1 MGAGQASVHRAYRRA
16 DRMLSRGE
24 QRVFRFLWLFLP
36 ETSIARRPRFQYL
49 LASTFFSDA
58 GRDALR
64 YGSLIAVVR
73 QSDSAFPAALIG
85 VASLIPPALFGLY
98 GGIVSD
104 ALPKRAALA
113 IVYAL
118 QAAICFVVPTVFGT
132 DLQSML
138 FLVFAINLLG
148 QVSGPSE
155 QSIIP
160 LVASEE
166 ELASANA
173 LQSLASN
180 LGMAFGAAVFAPV
193 LVRLFGVQAVLFIA
207 GIFLLIATGRIVHVR
222 TQQDQSK
229 FRWQRPNVT
238 AGAML
243 RWLIDQPAIAT
254 MIMVGV
260 LAGVAN
266 VVLQTLAPQYVESV
280 LGLDPANAVYVFAP
294 SAIGLALALFAGPA
308 LIRWL
313 GERSVALIGF
323 FVATFVLVLLG
334 LVRQDIAVFIDPI
347 NPLRLFTVPG
357 VRMGAPLRTAIF
369 LALPVGFAMSLTTTA
384 VQTYINRRV
393 PLAFQGRTFAL
404 QSTLKNASAIVPLL
418 TLGAA
423 ASVFRVDTVLVAS
436 PFLLLALA
444 FALVRLSVRFGG
456 RAPTSHLDALQTFWE
471 ESDAPITAPPG
482 AAP

>member
-1 MGAGQASVHRAYRRA
+1 MGTGQATVHQAYRRA

-49 LASTFFSDA
+49 LASTFFADA

-73 QSDSAFPAALIG
+73 ASDSAFPAALIG
-85 VASLIPPALFGLY
+85 VAALIPPALFGLY

-113 IVYAL
+113 VVYAL
-118 QAAICFVVPTVFGT
+118 QAALCFAVPVMFGT

-138 FLVFAINLLG
+138 FLVFTVNLLG
-148 QVSGPSE
+148 QVSGPTE

-160 LVASEE
+160 LVASEA

-173 LQSLASN
+173 LQALSSN
-180 LGMAFGAAVFAPV
+180 LGMVFGTAIFAPV
-193 LVRLFGVQAVLFIA
+193 LVRLFGVQAVLFVA
-207 GIFLLIATGRIVHVR
+207 GVFLLLATGRIVHVR
-222 TQQDQSK
+222 TVQEREG
-229 FRWQRPNVT
+229 FRWKRPAVR

-243 RWLIDQPAIAT
+243 RWLIDQPAVGT
-254 MIMVGV
+254 MILVGV
-260 LAGVAN
+260 LAGVSN

-280 LGLDPANAVYVFAP
+280 LGLDAANAVYVFAP
-294 SAIGLALALFAGPA
+294 SAVGLALSLVAAPP
-308 LIRWL
+308 LIRWF
-313 GERSVALIGF
+313 GERSVALVGF
-323 FVATFVLVLLG
+323 LIAASVLVMLG
-334 LVRQDIAVFIDPI
+334 LVQRDIAVFVDPV
-347 NPLRLFTVPG
+347 NPLRFFEVPG
-357 VRMGAPLRTAIF
+357 VRMGSELRTAMF

-404 QSTLKNASAIVPLL
+404 QSTMKNASAIVPLL
-418 TLGAA
+418 ALGGA
-423 ASVFRVDTVLVAS
+423 ASVFGVDTILVAS
-436 PFLLLALA
+436 PIMLVALA

-456 RAPTSHLDALQTFWE
+456 RAPTSKMDVLQTFWDE
-471 ESDAPITAPPG
+471 PEAPIPAPPG
-482 AAP
+482 AV

>member
-1 MGAGQASVHRAYRRA
+1 
-16 DRMLSRGE
+16 MLSRGE
-24 QRVFRFLWLFLP
+24 QRVFRFHWLFRP

-49 LASTFFSDA
+49 LASTFFADA

-73 QSDSAFPAALIG
+73 ESDSAFPAALIG
-85 VASLIPPALFGLY
+85 VASLIPPAIFGLY

-113 IVYAL
+113 VVYTL
-118 QAAICFVVPTVFGT
+118 QAALCFAVPTLFGT
-132 DLQSML
+132 SLQSML
-138 FLVFAINLLG
+138 FLVFTINLLG

-155 QSIIP
+155 QSIVP
-160 LVASEE
+160 LVASEAE
-166 ELASANA
+166 FASANA
-173 LQSLASN
+173 LQSLSSN

-207 GIFLLIATGRIVHVR
+207 GIFLLIATGRIIHVR
-222 TQQDQSK
+222 TKQDQTK
-229 FRWQRPNVT
+229 FRWQRPNVS
-238 AGAML
+238 AGAMV
-243 RWLIDQPAIAT
+243 RWLIDQPAVGT

-260 LAGVAN
+260 LAGVSN

-280 LGLDPANAVYVFAP
+280 LHLDAADAVYVFAP
-294 SAIGLALALFAGPA
+294 SAVGLALALFAGPA
-308 LIRWL
+308 LIRRF
-313 GERSVALIGF
+313 GERSVALVGF
-323 FVATFVLVLLG
+323 FIAAFVLVLLG
-334 LVRQDIAVFIDPI
+334 LVRQDIAVLTDPI
-347 NPLRLFTVPG
+347 NPLRFIAVPG
-357 VRMGAPLRTAIF
+357 VRMGAPLRTAMF

-404 QSTLKNASAIVPLL
+404 QSTLKNGSAIVPLL

-423 ASVFRVDTVLVAS
+423 ASVFGVDTVLLAS
-436 PFLLLALA
+436 PFLLIALA

-456 RAPTSHLDALQTFWE
+456 RAPTSRMDVLQTFWDE
-471 ESDAPITAPPG
+471 PDTPIAAPPG
-482 AAP
+482 VSPGT

>member
-1 MGAGQASVHRAYRRA
+1 MGTGHATVNQAYRRA
-16 DRMLSRGE
+16 DRMLTRGE

-73 QSDSAFPAALIG
+73 ESGSAFPAALIG

-113 IVYAL
+113 VVYTL
-118 QAAICFVVPTVFGT
+118 QATLCFAVPVIFGT
-132 DLQSML
+132 DLRAML
-138 FLVFAINLLG
+138 FLVFTVNLLG

-160 LVASEE
+160 LVASEA

-173 LQSLASN
+173 LSSLSSN
-180 LGMAFGAAVFAPV
+180 LGMVFGTAIFAPL
-193 LVRLFGVQAVLFIA
+193 LVRLFGVRAVIFIA
-207 GIFLLIATGRIVHVR
+207 GVFLLLATGRIVHVR
-222 TQQDQSK
+222 TMQERQG
-229 FRWQRPNVT
+229 FRWKRPTVR

-243 RWLIDQPAIAT
+243 RWLIDQPAVGT

-260 LAGVAN
+260 LAGTAN
-266 VVLQTLAPQYVESV
+266 VVLQTLGPQYVESV
-280 LGLDPANAVYVFAP
+280 LSLDPADTVYVFAP
-294 SAIGLALALFAGPA
+294 SAFGLALALFAAPT
-308 LIRWL
+308 LIRWF
-313 GERSVALIGF
+313 GERSVALVGF
-323 FVATFVLVLLG
+323 LLAAFVLVLLG
-334 LVRQDIAVFIDPI
+334 LVRQDINVFTDPI
-347 NPLRLFTVPG
+347 NPLRFIGVPG
-357 VRMGAPLRTAIF
+357 VSMGAPLRTAMF

-423 ASVFRVDTVLVAS
+423 ASVFGVDRVLVAS
-436 PFLLLALA
+436 PFVLIALA

-456 RAPTSHLDALQTFWE
+456 RAPTSRLDVLQTFWE
-471 ESDAPITAPPG
+471 EPDAPIAAPPG
-482 AAP
+482 VV